1 MTSSERLVAKSLKL
15 PVHPIVSRRSRRAR
29 ASLLAA
35 PTTTRLIQ
43 PSLETP
49 SANTPRAR
57 ARARPDRPR
66 PRSIP
71 ARRITPPSRPR
82 ARPPRA
88 RPRPRVRRAR
98 VDTRRDAS
106 TRGTP
111 RRTVS
116 RPRARRSR
124 GPSASPAPCGDRR
137 ARVGESRR
145 ARADDGVVVVTSLPM
160 VKQSDDR
167 DGCRPRS
174 TRARARDARAD
185 RGRLAARAIGARR
198 SRSPRRRV
206 RDARARTRATRRDD
220 DEVSRAFNRRRTR
233 EFVGSTRCSRDR
245 RGQARRARDRT
256 AREDATVN
264 RGRRKRERRRD
275 AGDGGGNGGRGGDV
289 FERDARGRAARTARR
304 TRATRAR
311 SRTTRVGRATIW
323 GGATGDDDAD
333 ARVRREG
340 RGGGGTRGGGF
351 VRAKVRAKAGAGVR
365 DASFKRGDE

>member
-124 GPSASPAPCGDRR
+124 GPSPSPAPCGARRDSPTTASSSGRPFLWANSPTIATGADR
-137 ARVGESRR
+137 GRR
-145 ARADDGVVVVTSLPM
+145 ARAPE
-160 VKQSDDR
+160 
-167 DGCRPRS
+167 
-174 TRARARDARAD
+174 TRAPIADAS
-185 RGRLAARAIGARR
+185 RLAR
-198 SRSPRRRV
+198 
-206 RDARARTRATRRDD
+206 
-220 DEVSRAFNRRRTR
+220 
-233 EFVGSTRCSRDR
+233 
-245 RGQARRARDRT
+245 
-256 AREDATVN
+256 
-264 RGRRKRERRRD
+264 
-275 AGDGGGNGGRGGDV
+275 
-289 FERDARGRAARTARR
+289 
-304 TRATRAR
+304 
-311 SRTTRVGRATIW
+311 
-323 GGATGDDDAD
+323 
-333 ARVRREG
+333 
-340 RGGGGTRGGGF
+340 
-351 VRAKVRAKAGAGVR
+351 
-365 DASFKRGDE
+365 

>member
-185 RGRLAARAIGARR
+185 RGRLAARAAARDDRGRRDDGSATRGRGRARRDATTTRFPAHSIVVGRANSWDRRGARAIGEGK
-198 SRSPRRRV
+198 
-206 RDARARTRATRRDD
+206 RDARAT
-220 DEVSRAFNRRRTR
+220 E
-233 EFVGSTRCSRDR
+233 
-245 RGQARRARDRT
+245 RRART
-256 AREDATVN
+256 
-264 RGRRKRERRRD
+264 RR
-275 AGDGGGNGGRGGDV
+275 
-289 FERDARGRAARTARR
+289 
-304 TRATRAR
+304 
-311 SRTTRVGRATIW
+311 
-323 GGATGDDDAD
+323 
-333 ARVRREG
+333 
-340 RGGGGTRGGGF
+340 
-351 VRAKVRAKAGAGVR
+351 
-365 DASFKRGDE
+365 

>member
-1 MTSSERLVAKSLKL
+1 MTSSERLIAKSLKL

-111 RRTVS
+111 PTDSFAPASAQIARTVS
-116 RPRARRSR
+116 VAGSMRRSARARRRVAPRARRRRRRRRDVPSYGQTVRRSRRVPTAVDARARQRRARRSR
-124 GPSASPAPCGDRR
+124 
-137 ARVGESRR
+137 
-145 ARADDGVVVVTSLPM
+145 T
-160 VKQSDDR
+160 
-167 DGCRPRS
+167 PR
-174 TRARARDARAD
+174 
-185 RGRLAARAIGARR
+185 G
-198 SRSPRRRV
+198 
-206 RDARARTRATRRDD
+206 
-220 DEVSRAFNRRRTR
+220 
-233 EFVGSTRCSRDR
+233 SRDR
-245 RGQARRARDRT
+245 RATIADAATTGPRRA
-256 AREDATVN
+256 
-264 RGRRKRERRRD
+264 G
-275 AGDGGGNGGRGGDV
+275 
-289 FERDARGRAARTARR
+289 
-304 TRATRAR
+304 
-311 SRTTRVGRATIW
+311 
-323 GGATGDDDAD
+323 AD
-333 ARVRREG
+333 ARDATRRR
-340 RGGGGTRGGGF
+340 RGFPRIQSSSDARIRGI
-351 VRAKVRAKAGAGVR
+351 
-365 DASFKRGDE
+365 DAVLAR

>member
-82 ARPPRA
+82 ARPSRA

-145 ARADDGVVVVTSLPM
+145 ARADDGVVVGTSLPM
-160 VKQSDDR
+160 GKQSDDR

-185 RGRLAARAIGARR
+185 RGRLAARATGARR

-206 RDARARTRATRRDD
+206 RDALPADARDATRR
-220 DEVSRAFNRRRTR
+220 
-233 EFVGSTRCSRDR
+233 R
-245 RGQARRARDRT
+245 RGFPRIRSSSDARI
-256 AREDATVN
+256 
-264 RGRRKRERRRD
+264 RGID
-275 AGDGGGNGGRGGDV
+275 AGRSAIGEG
-289 FERDARGRAARTARR
+289 ERDARATERRARARR
-304 TRATRAR
+304 
-311 SRTTRVGRATIW
+311 
-323 GGATGDDDAD
+323 
-333 ARVRREG
+333 
-340 RGGGGTRGGGF
+340 
-351 VRAKVRAKAGAGVR
+351 
-365 DASFKRGDE
+365 